1 MAVPNLEMIEVPIQD
16 APSKEAQVERGNLDD
31 SIERQQHEDTTSS
44 SSDTDEN
51 PDGGYGWMVVLAA
64 AIHTFWIN
72 AWTGSFGIFQLAL
85 LETTL
90 KQTSSSTLSFV
101 GSLGL
106 ALSPALSIPAMRA
119 GKMIGARWAALVGI
133 ILYGVGNIASGFAV
147 TSLPGLFL
155 ACGFMY
161 GLSTSLM
168 YAMANA
174 LPVQWFSSRLGTA
187 NGLVKLGGG
196 IGATVM
202 AVVTGLLIEQVGVA
216 WTFRIFGF
224 ASLATGVPA
233 AFLIRERAPLSK
245 SNTIDWSLFK
255 DMTFTCI
262 FLCGAFG
269 MFSTYTPT
277 FFLPYM
283 ATSLGASSAA
293 QSGVV
298 ACFNACMAVGRLGS
312 GFACDRFGTM
322 NILVL
327 TLVLN
332 TITTFALWSVSYTFD
347 ILIVFAVLNG
357 LANGAF
363 FVAQPT
369 AIARLEK
376 DRAAAALALAIT
388 GWSPGLLV
396 GNPIAGAL
404 IDTTHADVKHS
415 IVPYRPAIFYAGGT
429 AVAALAFAVIG
440 RLRADRSLKKR
451 I

>member
-1 MAVPNLEMIEVPIQD
+1 MAVQNIEMIKVPFSD
-16 APSKEAQVERGNLDD
+16 ASSKDAQVENGNRDD
-31 SIERQQHEDTTSS
+31 SIERQQDTAFAEI
-44 SSDTDEN
+44 DEI
-51 PDGGYGWMVVLAA
+51 PDGGYGWIVVLAG

-90 KQTSSSTLSFV
+90 KHTSSSTLSFV

-106 ALSPALSIPAMRA
+106 ALCPGLSIPAMRA
-119 GKMIGARWAALVGI
+119 GKLMGARRAALVGI
-133 ILYGVGNIASGFAV
+133 VLYGVGNIASSFAV
-147 TSLPGLFL
+147 TSLPGLFV
-155 ACGFMY
+155 ACGFVY

-174 LPVQWFSSRLGTA
+174 LPVQWFSSRLGAA
-187 NGLVKLGGG
+187 NGVVKLGGG

-202 AVVTGLLIEQVGVA
+202 AVVTGLLIDQVGVA
-216 WTFRIFGF
+216 WAFRIFGF

-255 DMTFTCI
+255 DPTFTCI
-262 FLCGAFG
+262 FLSGAFG
-269 MFSTYTPT
+269 MLTTYTPT

-322 NILVL
+322 NVLVL
-327 TLVLN
+327 SLVLN
-332 TITTFALWSVSYTFD
+332 TITTFALWSVSYTYGV
-347 ILIVFAVLNG
+347 LIVFAVLNG

-363 FVAQPT
+363 FVSQPT
-369 AIARLEK
+369 AVARLEK
-376 DRAAAALALAIT
+376 DRATAALGLAIS
-388 GWSPGLLV
+388 GWGPGLLV

-404 IDTTHADVKHS
+404 IDATQADVKHS

-429 AVAALAFAVIG
+429 AVVALAFAVIG
-440 RLRADRSLKKR
+440 RLRAGRSWTQR

>member
-1 MAVPNLEMIEVPIQD
+1 MAVPDPGTIEKPFQN
-16 APSKEAQVERGNLDD
+16 APSTEGEHGTLDD
-31 SIERQQHEDTTSS
+31 RTERQQEDAV
-44 SSDTDEN
+44 SSDADDDI
-51 PDGGYGWMVVLAA
+51 PDGGYGWMVVLAG

-106 ALSPALSIPAMRA
+106 CLSPALCVPAMRA

-133 ILYGVGNIASGFAV
+133 VLYGVGNIASGSAV
-147 TSLPGLFL
+147 SSVPGLFL
-155 ACGFMY
+155 ACGFIY
-161 GLSTSLM
+161 GLSTSLL

-202 AVVTGLLIEQVGVA
+202 AVVTGLLIDQVGVA

-233 AFLIRERAPLSK
+233 AFLIRERAPLSR

-255 DMTFTCI
+255 DLTFTSI

-269 MFSTYTPT
+269 MFSTYTPS

-293 QSGVV
+293 QSGIV

-312 GFACDRFGTM
+312 GFACDRYGTM
-322 NILVL
+322 NILIL
-327 TLVLN
+327 SLVLN
-332 TITTFALWSVSYTFD
+332 TITSFALWSVSYTYG
-347 ILIVFAVLNG
+347 ILIVFSVLNG

-404 IDTTHADVKHS
+404 IDVTNADVKHS
-415 IVPYRPAIFYAGGT
+415 IVPYRPAIFYAGGM
-429 AVAALAFAVIG
+429 AVLALGFAVFG
-440 RLRADRSLKKR
+440 RLRADRSLLRR